1 MSRDITHGAKIT
13 KTYDQ
18 PATPYQRVLA
28 DTGTVLKKVKTK
40 LTREN
45 KPLNPAQIQREL
57 QALTAELLTL
67 TTSKGGPKPQPEVRA
82 QSNDSSKKLS
92 RAS

>member
-1 MSRDITHGAKIT
+1 MSPIHCRKAIRPLLDLLVVA
-13 KTYDQ
+13 
-18 PATPYQRVLA
+18 VL
-28 DTGTVLKKVKTK
+28 LVKTK